1 MLETLLNQ
9 HLVAADSISITCLP
23 LYHLEPNTL
32 IKLKAD
38 KDAPVYS
45 IGKITI
51 PLEFSGL
58 MTI

>member
-32 IKLKAD
+32 IKLKAED
-38 KDAPVYS
+38 NIKYS